1 MIHKNIKALGWVSF
15 FTDMA
20 SAMITPLLPIFLVF
34 VLHENVQT
42 LGYTIAIAT
51 FISYFFRILFGY
63 LSDKFKITKPFIVI
77 GYTISA
83 LTKPLFYYAQSW
95 QNIASLRGVERMGK
109 AIRSASKDRLISE
122 YVQKNQHGKTFGF
135 HKTMDIA
142 GELFGALLVFCILYF
157 WGSSEGIIRNVF
169 ALTLLPGVMGVII
182 MIFFVKDSPAP
193 VKTSEYKWEK
203 SDYRLFPILISY
215 FLFLIFLF
223 GDAFFLLQA
232 KESGYTTTVL
242 PLFVIVLTL
251 TQTLLSYGVGEK
263 IDQIGSE
270 KMLLGSF
277 FFGLFATISLYF
289 HSLWIAFIFLG
300 IFTVSSLNAIRSIIS
315 QKAKNKSTVYGL
327 FYGGTAI
334 TTAFGALVVGHIW
347 NAYGSN
353 MAMCFSIFGSAMII
367 FVSFFLLKLYK

>member
-1 MIHKNIKALGWVSF
+1 
-15 FTDMA
+15 
-20 SAMITPLLPIFLVF
+20 
-34 VLHENVQT
+34 
-42 LGYTIAIAT
+42 
-51 FISYFFRILFGY
+51 
-63 LSDKFKITKPFIVI
+63 
-77 GYTISA
+77 
-83 LTKPLFYYAQSW
+83 
-95 QNIASLRGVERMGK
+95 
-109 AIRSASKDRLISE
+109 
-122 YVQKNQHGKTFGF
+122 
-135 HKTMDIA
+135 
-142 GELFGALLVFCILYF
+142 
-157 WGSSEGIIRNVF
+157 
-169 ALTLLPGVMGVII
+169 
-182 MIFFVKDSPAP
+182 
-193 VKTSEYKWEK
+193 
-203 SDYRLFPILISY
+203 
-215 FLFLIFLF
+215 LFLIFLF